1 MKIREVDMEEGERR
15 ERERE
20 RERFFSIADIV
31 FSRQI
36 VRHPYRSGLLSP
48 ANIASFPFN
57 TFRGSTRHALSFFGP

>member
-1 MKIREVDMEEGERR
+1 VKIREVDMEEGERR

-36 VRHPYRSGLLSP
+36 VRHP
-48 ANIASFPFN
+48 
-57 TFRGSTRHALSFFGP
+57 